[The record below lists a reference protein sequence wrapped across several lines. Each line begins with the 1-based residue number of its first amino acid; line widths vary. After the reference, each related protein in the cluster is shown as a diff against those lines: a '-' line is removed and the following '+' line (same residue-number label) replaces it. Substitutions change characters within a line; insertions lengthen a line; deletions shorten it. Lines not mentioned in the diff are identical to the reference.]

1 MAGPRGNSS
10 KSFDVRSIATFDRQL
25 KALAKKHASLKRD
38 YTALL
43 DDLERDPFIGAA
55 LGNACY
61 KVRMAITSKGR
72 GKSGGARVILHVVV
86 HEHHVWLLTI
96 YDKADVDS
104 IPVAEIKR
112 LLDEIPR

>member
-10 KSFDVRSIATFDRQL
+10 KNFEVRSIATFDRQL

-38 YTALL
+38 YAALL
-43 DDLERDPFIGAA
+43 DELERDPFIGTA

-72 GKSGGARVILHVVV
+72 GKSGGARVILHIVVR
-86 HEHHVWLLTI
+86 EHRVWLLAI
-96 YDKADVDS
+96 YDKADIDS
-104 IPVAEIKR
+104 IPMKEVK
-112 LLDEIPR
+112 LLLKEVP